1 MSMSAEPSDAVR
13 AATDNQA
20 REGLLRDQLPVIEA
34 MTSRLARGGLSPEK
48 VRQLALLALS
58 SAVHQ
63 HDFTS
68 SPAFDAA
75 TSVTLRMDL
84 HRLVSAHTQPP
95 ETPARTPGALPP
107 DVAQQVDVHVETN
120 GVRVTGLA
128 VDDLV
133 RRLRHGHAAETRLTL
148 HEAPVGGVRSAAIE
162 DYDLSPREVDII
174 CRVAAGLSNR
184 EVAADLF
191 LGINT
196 IKTYIRTA
204 YRKMGVTSRS
214 QAVMWAVRHGL
225 GPDGEDVARPGVGAA
240 AATGS

>member
-1 MSMSAEPSDAVR
+1 MSMSADFQVVPETTHD
-13 AATDNQA
+13 QA
-20 REGLLRDQLPVIEA
+20 RESLLRDQLPAIEA
-34 MTSRLARGGLSPEK
+34 MTAKLAQGGLGPEK
-48 VRQLALLALS
+48 IHQLAFLALS
-58 SAVHQ
+58 RAVRL

-68 SPAFDAA
+68 SSAFDAA
-75 TSVTLRMDL
+75 ALPTLRMDL
-84 HRLVSAHTQPP
+84 HRLVSAHTRPA
-95 ETPARTPGALPP
+95 ETPARTPGPLPS

-133 RRLRHGHAAETRLTL
+133 RRLRHGHAAETRLTV
-148 HEAPVGGVRSAAIE
+148 HEAATGGVRSAAIE

-225 GPDGEDVARPGVGAA
+225 GPDGESGLRPA
-240 AATGS
+240 